1 MRVPP
6 HIMVRVAPRNTSPK
20 EVNMAIEVK
29 KVRVRVPQSIEI
41 VLNEGA
47 KDETIIRFDSLNAA
61 YDLAQT
67 LDDAVEELQRF

>member
-1 MRVPP
+1 
-6 HIMVRVAPRNTSPK
+6 
-20 EVNMAIEVK
+20 MAIEVK